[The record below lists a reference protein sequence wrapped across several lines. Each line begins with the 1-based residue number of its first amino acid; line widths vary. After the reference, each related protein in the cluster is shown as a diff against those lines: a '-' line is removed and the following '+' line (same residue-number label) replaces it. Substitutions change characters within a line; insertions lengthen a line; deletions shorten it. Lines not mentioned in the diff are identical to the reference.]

1 MDKHWKIVNDRIPA
15 TPDEVID
22 ILLANRGFDP
32 EMLSADLSG
41 MGKYLKIR
49 NLDEAAAIA
58 ARHINQGSFI
68 TGVSDYDV
76 DGITSIAQLSLFLR
90 QIGYKNWA
98 AVLPTRKEGY
108 GFAVRALD
116 EYPQTKLYI
125 CMDCGTLDT
134 GPIERA
140 LASGA
145 EVIVLDHHEVPAA
158 PAAEKKIAPATALVN
173 PKHPECPSYFKE
185 FCAAGLTLLFLSRLR
200 AALAPAHGK
209 IELNGHYMSLAALG
223 TVADLVPLV
232 QGNRL
237 ITSAGL
243 KTINK
248 AGADGFLPMELLKQV
263 AGVTKEVTAGIVGF
277 YLAPRINAAGRM
289 ADPIDAYNFFMSE
302 NSTECQNLAS
312 KLNALNV
319 LRQKEEAGIIDAIDE
334 RIAMMEAEVEDES
347 PGRRTVVMAS
357 PDWPHGIIGICA
369 SKIQESL
376 HYGPVILFQIDE
388 EKQIAKGSARS
399 ISGFNLYEALT
410 ECSDLLVRWG
420 GHEMAAGMTIEM
432 KNFDALAERFEQIA
446 QRHDPDI
453 FTPRGKIDMEL
464 PAKLINRDLYESL
477 RCMEPYGMGNPAPVF
492 VVPNAQCVVERVFGK
507 DSEHLKLSLPN
518 VPDVPAVW
526 WRANSDF
533 SHSAGD
539 RIDGDV
545 IFGLDWDTYSQKPQM
560 NIKAIERGI
569 KNRKTSADGLSNHP
583 YAVHSLEETDGRE
596 REQNLARAVQHPG
609 VQKMSQQNEDRPLP
623 KGHKELIR
631 RSWKWI
637 REGLVRCA
645 ENPGDRQACLD
656 WCEKFPDFTATW
668 REILRGK
675 HEEMVSIAMK
685 TEDYFELPPKAL
697 DWWESIIQNH
707 PFGVLIAKDDY
718 VDLLKK
724 REEERKGLPR
734 PHTANL

>member
-1 MDKHWKIVNDRIPA
+1 MDKHWKIVNDRTPA
-15 TPDEVID
+15 TLDEVID
-22 ILLANRGFDP
+22 ILLANRGSDP
-32 EMLSADLSG
+32 ELLSTDLSG

-76 DGITSIAQLSLFLR
+76 DGVTSIAQLSLFLR

-116 EYPQTKLYI
+116 QYPQTKLYI
-125 CMDCGTLDT
+125 CMDCGTLDA

-158 PAAEKKIAPATALVN
+158 PDGGKVAPATALVN
-173 PKHPECPSYFKE
+173 PKHPECPSCFKE

-200 AALAPAHGK
+200 AALAPTYGK
-209 IELNGHYMSLAALG
+209 IELNGHYTSLAALG

-263 AGVTKEVTAGIVGF
+263 AGVTKEVTAGTVGF

-302 NSTECQNLAS
+302 NSAECESLAS

-319 LRQKEEAGIIDAIDE
+319 LRQKEEAEIIEAIDE
-334 RIAMMEAEVEDES
+334 RIAMMGVEALEDDAGSE
-347 PGRRTVVMAS
+347 GRIHGKRTVVMAS

-399 ISGFNLYEALT
+399 IPGFNLYEALT
-410 ECSDLLVRWG
+410 ECCDLLVRWG

-432 KNFDALAERFEQIA
+432 KNFDALADRLEQIA

-453 FTPRGKIDMEL
+453 FTPRGKVDMEL
-464 PAKLINRDLYESL
+464 PAKLINRDLYEAL
-477 RCMEPYGMGNPAPVF
+477 RRMEPYGMGNPAPVF
-492 VVPNAQCVVERVFGK
+492 VISNAQCVVERVFGK
-507 DSEHLKLSLPN
+507 GSEHLKLSFPN
-518 VPDVPAVW
+518 IPGVPAVW

-533 SHSAGD
+533 SYSAGA
-539 RIDGDV
+539 RIDGNV
-545 IFGLDWDTYSQKPQM
+545 VFGLEWDAYSQKPQM
-560 NIKAIERGI
+560 NIKAIERG
-569 KNRKTSADGLSNHP
+569 K
-583 YAVHSLEETDGRE
+583 
-596 REQNLARAVQHPG
+596 
-609 VQKMSQQNEDRPLP
+609 
-623 KGHKELIR
+623 
-631 RSWKWI
+631 RSPST
-637 REGLVRCA
+637 L
-645 ENPGDRQACLD
+645 N
-656 WCEKFPDFTATW
+656 T
-668 REILRGK
+668 
-675 HEEMVSIAMK
+675 
-685 TEDYFELPPKAL
+685 
-697 DWWESIIQNH
+697 
-707 PFGVLIAKDDY
+707 
-718 VDLLKK
+718 LL
-724 REEERKGLPR
+724 G
-734 PHTANL
+734 